1 MAFTRLQDS
10 SITAWSEPVSVATGF
25 DPWVYWGLTLSSST
39 SGVPMLKIQRKT
51 NPFGRAETSNVPFEG
66 KTLRE
71 ILAPHTPGKDFHY
84 PTFVRVNKVPR
95 LRKDWDNVVADESEV
110 EIIAV
115 VGEVVTALVIINLVL
130 LTASAA
136 FTVYG
141 IHKAKKAMR
150 ALRAGRGQDEG
161 DPFFSVDGHANKANL
176 NNPVEVAYGRNRMW
190 PSYIGRPYR
199 TYMDDRMAGWDNT
212 SYIKNTNFV
221 QIFCLGQGDFEVHS
235 VQVGDVLLESYR
247 GMRYEL
253 VRPGESSV
261 TLSRIMYVQPDFE
274 EITLAVDQS
283 TDMFSMSPPGQTAY
297 HFEVDVEFPTN
308 GEYTIEA
315 LPFEIDPGTG
325 AVIATVAGI
334 DLTRPLNHAGGGT
347 LESNSPPHRH
357 TFTFTLGTSGKR
369 YGFRFHNKAT
379 SKSVKILELRS
390 YNNPTIPIGYSDKT
404 LLIVNYFV
412 TNLSEDIVKDKINV
426 IATRKLKTIQVAGTE
441 RTEIVQP
448 TRSIPWAIYDAL
460 TNNVYGGGLSEEFI
474 DLENFAEM
482 HGELEPLEIYF
493 DYVFNQSTTV
503 SDAVKVIAA
512 AGRCS
517 LAYNGSRLTLVR
529 DNGNSIPEAM
539 FSAENIIPGSLSWAT
554 EMFDPTD
561 PDAVETSY
569 VDIDSG
575 EQRTT
580 VFTPEGSLSNNV
592 QKITLQGVA
601 GLQRSWREA
610 AFRMRKT
617 QLVRDTFKF
626 KTGME
631 GYIPSIGAT
640 ALLSAELEGMGTAGY
655 VESYASGWAQLSR
668 PVTVATSGP
677 LGRIAFRR
685 DDGSVMGPYTVLSTA
700 QETEP
705 GKFKAVSIGAIAFS
719 MDFWRNDKEPV
730 HFIFNS
736 GDTTVPIAT
745 KIQIENVA
753 PSDDGTIEMT
763 VTNFDPRVYE
773 FDGVQAPAD
782 EYLPVNPVGAVP
794 SVPWVRVDSVEHP
807 VTDAGL
813 PYTRIRWGS
822 AFSATYYRVYVAGVL
837 RWSGT
842 DTYLELPL
850 VAGDDVLIEV
860 AGVNGASEGPVYPC
874 RATIGGDVFLAN
886 PYVRSVTLEED
897 GVEIVWDDV
906 IGADFY
912 EVQALTV
919 AIATNIVMHSVQAKS
934 FKYTKAMFKHEFG
947 DVLVTTSTYLLG
959 FNVRAR
965 VNGFWTNITYV
976 TTSVPIAPS
985 PTGIVIEQDPQVI
998 VGNIYTR
1005 HRTIKWAAGS
1015 GALAGTTYNL
1025 YMEVYNNGVGSATL
1039 SVRPWTRI
1047 TTTDKFIFSS
1057 DLPIPYVQDVD
1068 LTVTPQANY
1077 THPIYGD
1084 GCYAYITNG
1093 VGNPNFILDPGDKLD
1108 YGLFIFDAAE
1118 YAANPACFTG
1128 GKFHPI
1134 LKAGASQID
1143 GYVWIANAD
1152 MTYLT
1157 GKRASMVYAHRDK
1170 DQLGSD
1176 WRVKGAIVA
1185 DNGWFVPTPP
1195 NSTTTFDIDA

>member
-1 MAFTRLQDS
+1 
-10 SITAWSEPVSVATGF
+10 
-25 DPWVYWGLTLSSST
+25 
-39 SGVPMLKIQRKT
+39 MLKIQRKT
-51 NPFGRAETSNVPFEG
+51 NPFGRAETSSIPFEG

-71 ILAPHTPGKDFHY
+71 ILAPHTPGKEFYY
-84 PTFVRVNKVPR
+84 PTFVRVNKTPW
-95 LRKDWDNVVADESEV
+95 LRADWDNIVEDNSEI

-115 VGEVVTALVIINLVL
+115 VGAAIPVALLVVNLVM
-130 LTASAA
+130 LTAGAA

-141 IHKAKKAMR
+141 IYKAKKAMR

-176 NNPVEVAYGRNRMW
+176 NNPIEVAYGRNRMW

-247 GMRYEL
+247 GMRYEI

-261 TLSRIMYVQPDFE
+261 TLARIMYVQPDFE

-325 AVIATVAGI
+325 AVIAAVTGMA
-334 DLTRPLNHAGGGT
+334 LKRPLNHAGGGT
-347 LESNSPPHRH
+347 VESNPAPHRH

-379 SKSVKILELRS
+379 SQSVKILELRS
-390 YNNPTIPIGYSDKT
+390 YNNPTIPIGYADKT

-580 VFTPEGSLSNNV
+580 VFTPEGSVSNNV

-685 DDGSVMGPYTVLSTA
+685 DDGSVMGPYAILSTA

-705 GKFKAVSIGAIAFS
+705 GKFKAVSIGTIAFA

-753 PSDDGTIEMT
+753 PSDDGTVEMT
-763 VTNFDPRVYE
+763 VTNFDSKVYE

-794 SVPWVRVDSVEHP
+794 AVPWVRVDSVAHP
-807 VTDAGL
+807 ITDAGL

-837 RWSGT
+837 RWSGA

-850 VAGDDVLIEV
+850 IAGDDILIEV
-860 AGVNGASEGPVYPC
+860 MGVNGTVEGPAYSV
-874 RATIGGDVFLAN
+874 RATIGGDVVIAN
-886 PYVRSVTLEED
+886 PYVRSLTRLAD
-897 GVEIVWDDV
+897 SIVYTWDDV
-906 IGADFY
+906 IGADYY
-912 EVQALTV
+912 EVRVLSFVT
-919 AIATNIVMHSVQAKS
+919 AINPQGWYKVKS
-934 FKYTKAMFKHEFG
+934 TSFEYTKAMFKYEFG
-947 DVLVTTSTYLLG
+947 ELLNPLDTNAVIG
-959 FNVRAR
+959 FDVRACI
-965 VNGFWTNITYV
+965 GAFTTNVTYM
-976 TTSVPIAPS
+976 TIIIPIAPA

-998 VGNIYTR
+998 VGDIYTR

-1025 YMEVYNNGVGSATL
+1025 YMEVYNNSVGSATL

-1057 DLPIPYVQDVD
+1057 DLPIPYVQDVN

-1077 THPIYGD
+1077 TDPVYGD
-1084 GCYAYITNG
+1084 GCYAYITAG
-1093 VGNPNFILDPGDKLD
+1093 VSNPNFILDPGDKLD
-1108 YGLFIFDAAE
+1108 YGLFIYDPAE
-1118 YAANPACFTG
+1118 YAANPSCFTG

-1134 LKAGASQID
+1134 IKAGASQLD

-1152 MTYLT
+1152 IAYLT
-1157 GKRASMVYAHRDK
+1157 GKRASMVYAHKDK

-1185 DNGWFVPTPP
+1185 DNGWFVPVPP